1 MTLVCLVGVLGP
13 RVARAE
19 DQVREFTKPILVLN
33 SGGHHAP
40 IRALVFTPEGRHLL
54 SGGLD
59 KVVNVWALR
68 DGRPTLEATI
78 RPPIWRGPA
87 GIIYAM
93 ALSPTA
99 DDRGRRVL
107 AVAGFGVEVHRGNIG
122 LFHFPG
128 ANAARTGDHFA
139 ELVKD
144 NPEDLEP
151 TGHSNTVTSLAFHP
165 RGTLLASGGNDAT
178 ARLWDWKNRR
188 TTAILRGHV
197 GPINALAFT
206 PDGTRLITGGDD
218 GTLQL
223 WDLNRPEKP
232 EATAPPPAWNP
243 EDPMGIQINT
253 LAVSRDGRW
262 VVIGREDGR
271 VIRYDVANLAHE
283 VVLST
288 GDETIESLALSQDGT
303 RLVTSS
309 IGRLKNRAD
318 LPRLSCSI
326 RVRSMP
332 EGGNPREILKL
343 DNIAHVC
350 AFSPDDRTL
359 AVAGGDTQGISLTTD
374 RGPAGGDV
382 VELRGQGRSV
392 WDVGLR
398 VDEGGLAVGFS
409 QDPDQNPSYLPPRPA
424 GAPPRYRGMIL
435 PSRELT
441 TFNPAELSRSLRE
454 FDGWTIRPFDQFH
467 LDVSRTIPPART
479 FRIALDEL
487 KDRRW
492 KCYSF
497 IPPGPGHPRPT
508 VAVGCESGVWFYR
521 LEDGRP
527 TRLCSGHSGPV
538 YCLAPS
544 QDGRWLATGSSDQ
557 TVRLWTLAGCD
568 SPSTL
573 GAEFGRLPDGSRVV
587 TAVTPFGFAEA
598 MGLQK
603 GDLPTK
609 FALNGEYLTEED
621 FLARYE
627 SLLPNMQI
635 ALLVRRKVRPPKG
648 PAVEEEIP
656 LGTTRREPPALSLFL
671 GEDREWVLWMSSGY
685 YDTSI
690 AGDTKFL
697 GWHLNQS
704 SITQPRPTDYLEIIT
719 FEKQLRQ
726 PKRSQPNKLD
736 TLLQT
741 ADLPRALGVLFPPPI
756 PPPIPPLPEGVGAPL
771 PLTPTELVAQEQ
783 PPVLTVDQGEPLP
796 DKVAIEGPGDAEIML
811 KMEVKVDA
819 EGRSPARALK
829 FQMDG
834 RTVRSIPSLD
844 QPIIQPKEAVML
856 AVAPG
861 PHRFLAEV
869 ESEQGIKRT
878 ITRDIFVRGRPRPGA
893 GRLRVLTLARIPGTA
908 HPPDQV
914 RREGRQRPE
923 EILDEVSRF
932 AAGGGTVGPVRRRR
946 PRRRLG
952 HGRAGPAILRG
963 PGT

>member
-1 MTLVCLVGVLGP
+1 MSSVL
-13 RVARAE
+13 RVARAQ

-206 PDGTRLITGGDD
+206 PDGTRLITGGND
-218 GTLQL
+218 GTLRL
-223 WDLNRPEKP
+223 WDLNRPEEP

-271 VIRYDVANLAHE
+271 VIRYDAANLAHE
-283 VVLST
+283 VVLSA

-343 DNIAHVC
+343 DNIAHAC

-382 VELRGQGRSV
+382 VELRGQGRSI

-398 VDEGGLAVGFS
+398 DDEGGLAVGFS

-467 LDVSRTIPPART
+467 LDV
-479 FRIALDEL
+479 
-487 KDRRW
+487 
-492 KCYSF
+492 
-497 IPPGPGHPRPT
+497 
-508 VAVGCESGVWFYR
+508 
-521 LEDGRP
+521 
-527 TRLCSGHSGPV
+527 
-538 YCLAPS
+538 
-544 QDGRWLATGSSDQ
+544 
-557 TVRLWTLAGCD
+557 
-568 SPSTL
+568 
-573 GAEFGRLPDGSRVV
+573 
-587 TAVTPFGFAEA
+587 
-598 MGLQK
+598 
-603 GDLPTK
+603 
-609 FALNGEYLTEED
+609 
-621 FLARYE
+621 
-627 SLLPNMQI
+627 
-635 ALLVRRKVRPPKG
+635 VRRHSAR
-648 PAVEEEIP
+648 
-656 LGTTRREPPALSLFL
+656 
-671 GEDREWVLWMSSGY
+671 
-685 YDTSI
+685 
-690 AGDTKFL
+690 
-697 GWHLNQS
+697 
-704 SITQPRPTDYLEIIT
+704 
-719 FEKQLRQ
+719 
-726 PKRSQPNKLD
+726 
-736 TLLQT
+736 
-741 ADLPRALGVLFPPPI
+741 ADLPDRAGRAEGSPLEVLQLHSPRARPPEADGGRRLRVGGLVLSPRGRPADATLLRPQRPGLLPGALAGWSLAGHRLLGPD
-756 PPPIPPLPEGVGAPL
+756 GAPL
-771 PLTPTELVAQEQ
+771 
-783 PPVLTVDQGEPLP
+783 
-796 DKVAIEGPGDAEIML
+796 DA
-811 KMEVKVDA
+811 
-819 EGRSPARALK
+819 R
-829 FQMDG
+829 
-834 RTVRSIPSLD
+834 
-844 QPIIQPKEAVML
+844 
-856 AVAPG
+856 
-861 PHRFLAEV
+861 
-869 ESEQGIKRT
+869 
-878 ITRDIFVRGRPRPGA
+878 
-893 GRLRVLTLARIPGTA
+893 RV
-908 HPPDQV
+908 
-914 RREGRQRPE
+914 
-923 EILDEVSRF
+923 
-932 AAGGGTVGPVRRRR
+932 RR
-946 PRRRLG
+946 PRRPWGRSSVG
-952 HGRAGPAILRG
+952 SRMGRALSRP
-963 PGT
+963 